1 MVTRLW
7 LFGSLVGLVVTLALT
22 LLYSVVLCTYYVPSR
37 SRLGEKALLSIVTL
51 QHYIEL

>member
-7 LFGSLVGLVVTLALT
+7 LFGSLVVTLALT
-22 LLYSVVLCTYYVPSR
+22 LLYSVVLCTYVPSR

>member
-7 LFGSLVGLVVTLALT
+7 LFGSLVVTLALT
-22 LLYSVVLCTYYVPSR
+22 LLTLLSSLMYLLTSR

>member
-7 LFGSLVGLVVTLALT
+7 LFGSLAVTLALT
-22 LLYSVVLCTYYVPSR
+22 LLYSVVLCTYVLTSSR